1 MLIAMA
7 FALAASP
14 RPGSSAQPIVGGGFC
29 AGKAWVGL
37 APGERAQLASFA
49 DTWVYEVRD
58 RRGKSWTVG
67 GYSNGPPVDARLGI
81 GPIVFRRP
89 GYVVRRAPFFD
100 AVGKIRKSYLI
111 NTAGKLPSGEEISYY
126 DNRTLILN
134 GTDLSWTARDGAL
147 FDRIHVGADADRKC
161 SLFRK
166 RMS

>member
-1 MLIAMA
+1 MLIALA
-7 FALAASP
+7 LALAAPQSP
-14 RPGSSAQPIVGGGFC
+14 GNSAQPIVAGGFC
-29 AGKAWVGL
+29 AGKAWVDL
-37 APGERAQLASFA
+37 APGERARFASFT

-58 RRGKSWTVG
+58 RRGKKWTVG
-67 GYSNGPPVDARLGI
+67 GYSNGPPVDTRLGV

-100 AVGKIRKSYLI
+100 AVGKIGTSYLI

-134 GTDLSWTARDGAL
+134 GTAFSWTARDGAL
-147 FDRIHVGADADRKC
+147 FDRIRVGAEADRKC